1 MYRIKAPSESYERKI
16 GGIRFVKGVAETDD
30 AWLASWFSGRPGF
43 TVEPVPVNEPEDE
56 QAGEPAEGTEKKPAV
71 QDKKPAGKRGKQDD
85 KGKADG
91 AGEKPAADG
100 AGADA

>member
-16 GGIRFVKGVAETDD
+16 GGVRFVKGVAETDD

-43 TVEPVPVNEPEDE
+43 TVEQVED
-56 QAGEPAEGTEKKPAV
+56 PAEGAEEKPAA
-71 QDKKPAGKRGKQDD
+71 QAKKPAGKRGKQDD

-91 AGEKPAADG
+91 TGEKPAADG
-100 AGADA
+100 AGAGA

>member
-16 GGIRFVKGVAETDD
+16 GGIRFIKGVAETDD

-43 TVEPVPVNEPEDE
+43 TVELVPVED
-56 QAGEPAEGTEKKPAV
+56 PAEGTEDKPVA
-71 QDKKPAGKRGKQDD
+71 QAKKPAGKRGKQDD
-85 KGKADG
+85 KGKADD
-91 AGEKPAADG
+91 AGEKPAVDG

>member
-43 TVEPVPVNEPEDE
+43 TVELVPV
-56 QAGEPAEGTEKKPAV
+56 EGTEEKPAA

-85 KGKADG
+85 KGKADD
-91 AGEKPAADG
+91 AGEKPAVDG
-100 AGADA
+100 AGSDA

>member
-43 TVEPVPVNEPEDE
+43 TVEPVPVE
-56 QAGEPAEGTEKKPAV
+56 APAEGTEEKPA
-71 QDKKPAGKRGKQDD
+71 QDD
-85 KGKADG
+85 KGKADD

-100 AGADA
+100 AGAGA

>member
-16 GGIRFVKGVAETDD
+16 GGVRFVSGIAETED

-43 TVEPVPVNEPEDE
+43 TVEPVLVE
-56 QAGEPAEGTEKKPAV
+56 EPAA

-85 KGKADG
+85 KGKADD